1 MIAAIGASVSVWPY
15 ASGNTLVDVVLFGIY
30 CVLFGIF
37 FTWGQRIG
45 SKLP

>member
-1 MIAAIGASVSVWPY
+1 MTADIGIWPY
-15 ASGNTLVDVVLFGIY
+15 RSGNTLVDVVLFAIW

-45 SKLP
+45 GKLP